1 MPIYFRAVAE
11 GSLYSVI
18 PEGSNLFSPRE
29 IIQPNAD
36 ARGLR
41 CRNAFFLD
49 SVWIARHAGNALE
62 TMKVVYSDERAALA
76 QLGIDAEQHGAM
88 QTRPRLLWPC
98 RLTHHTGRT
107 HEAQRFKINDF
118 GCITS
123 LQIGQVRSV
132 PILLRRR

>member
-11 GSLYSVI
+11 GSLYSAI
-18 PEGSNLFSPRE
+18 PPGSDLFNPRE

-49 SVWIARHAGNALE
+49 AVWIARHAGNAVE
-62 TMKVVYSDERAALA
+62 TMKVVYTDERAPLA
-76 QLGIDAEQHGAM
+76 QLGIDAKQHEAM
-88 QTRPRLLWPC
+88 QTHPRLLWPC
-98 RLTHHTGRT
+98 SLTRHTGQT
-107 HEAQRFKINDF
+107 PAAQRFKINDF

-123 LQIGQVRSV
+123 LKTGQVRSV
-132 PILLRRR
+132 PIHLRRR

>member
-18 PEGSNLFSPRE
+18 PEGSDLFNPRE

-62 TMKVVYSDERAALA
+62 TMNVVHSDERAALA
-76 QLGIDAEQHGAM
+76 VLGIAI

-98 RLTHHTGRT
+98 RRLTHTGRT